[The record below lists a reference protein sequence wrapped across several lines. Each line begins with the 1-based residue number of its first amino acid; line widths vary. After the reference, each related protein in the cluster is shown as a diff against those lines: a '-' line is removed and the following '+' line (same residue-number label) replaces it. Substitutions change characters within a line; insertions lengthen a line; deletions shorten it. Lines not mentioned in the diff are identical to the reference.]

1 MVYLAIKYHADN
13 KNKDLIRSISHAC
26 QINGL
31 HCFCIAQ
38 DIEMWGEKSFEP
50 ADLMRISFEYIRSS
64 DFVLIEF
71 SEKGVGIGIEAG
83 YAFALNLPIYVIHL
97 PEVEVSETL
106 KGIATAIFPYDSLDA
121 LPSVLAQTK
130 IHFSHSNQSSLIG
143 DNTSDGKYTTLRD
156 VGRQTSAG

>member
-1 MVYLAIKYHADN
+1 MVYLAIKYHPDN
-13 KNKDLIRSISHAC
+13 KNKDLIRSISRAC

-38 DIEMWGEKSFEP
+38 DVEIWGEKSFEP

-83 YAFALNLPIYVIHL
+83 YAFALNLPLYVIHP
-97 PEVEVSETL
+97 PEADVSETI
-106 KGIATAIFPYDSLDA
+106 KGIATAIFPYDSPHA
-121 LPSVLAQTK
+121 LPGVLATIQ
-130 IHFSHSNQSSLIG
+130 IHFQNSFE
-143 DNTSDGKYTTLRD
+143 NTY
-156 VGRQTSAG
+156 